1 MDMEKDKNKSKP
13 NEEVREPFPP
23 ENTPRPPQVMDASKH
38 PADISGEEEKSS
50 DKKKAEKKPQKK
62 EPSSGEE
69 DTGKRLGDPM
79 EIDDE
84 TTI

>member
-38 PADISGEEEKSS
+38 PADISGEEEKS
-50 DKKKAEKKPQKK
+50 
-62 EPSSGEE
+62 
-69 DTGKRLGDPM
+69 
-79 EIDDE
+79 
-84 TTI
+84 